1 MSRKRHRPDEI
12 VAKLRQVEVL
22 TAQRRSV
29 ADAIRSIGGGELRDE
44 LLNREIVYPLQEAK
58 IVIEGGRRHHNT
70 LRPPPCSA
78 PSRPRQRSCCGRL
91 RFPDQLRWPPRPS
104 RSDPLCTSIRPRP
117 LHGGFQGRSGSN
129 WAKIPYLTLSLN
141 NVIGS
146 KLLKS
151 LAGVQEFE
159 PWTR

>member
-22 TAQRRSV
+22 AAQRRSV

-58 IVIEGGRRHHNT
+58 IVIEGGRRHHNA

-78 PSRPRQRSCCGRL
+78 PSRPHPRSCCGRL
-91 RFPDQLRWPPRPS
+91 RFFGQLRRPPRPW
-104 RSDPLCTSIRPRP
+104 RSGLSCTNIQPRLPKGGRPGRPGHCVRAPAGGCIRP
-117 LHGGFQGRSGSN
+117 
-129 WAKIPYLTLSLN
+129 
-141 NVIGS
+141 
-146 KLLKS
+146 
-151 LAGVQEFE
+151 
-159 PWTR
+159 